1 MQTVLIIGASGQVGQ
16 AMLQLALQDSD
27 ILKVVA
33 PSRRPLP
40 LMPSWK
46 IPSLILIICQKMPF
60 GGRLTLPYVHW
71 VLRFDKQNPN
81 LAFTRWIMIIFLLRL
96 DWLIKQEHQRFA

>member
-1 MQTVLIIGASGQVGQ
+1 MKTVLIIGASGQVGQ
-16 AMLQLALQDSD
+16 AMLQLALQDPD

-33 PSRRPLP
+33 PSRP

-46 IPSLILIICQKMPF
+46 IPSLILITFQKELL
-60 GGRLTLPYVHW
+60 GGRLIAPCVLW
-71 VLRFDKQNPN
+71 VLRFDRQSPS

-96 DWLIKQEHQRFA
+96 NWPTKQEHQRFA